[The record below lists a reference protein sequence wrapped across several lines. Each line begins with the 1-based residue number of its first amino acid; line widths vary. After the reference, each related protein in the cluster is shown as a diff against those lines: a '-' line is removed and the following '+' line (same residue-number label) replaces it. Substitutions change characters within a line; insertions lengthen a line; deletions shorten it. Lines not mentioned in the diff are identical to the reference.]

1 MPAHRCS
8 ELPAAGHTLL
18 LTLHLTVIM
27 GCGVSFHA
35 EGGPPRSGW
44 TGNRRAP
51 SRTRAPTSP
60 AGAAGTSTGGAA
72 PAAGARGIFV
82 TTTPSAAARH
92 SQQAYEVLRIEAGM
106 AATPMGHLADEFKF
120 FCPLCMC
127 AEDSPL
133 CLPPW
138 ESAACVWLC

>member
-1 MPAHRCS
+1 
-8 ELPAAGHTLL
+8 
-18 LTLHLTVIM
+18 M
-27 GCGVSFHA
+27 GCGASFPVV
-35 EGGPPRSGW
+35 EGVAPRRGG

-60 AGAAGTSTGGAA
+60 AGTAGTTSGGAA

-82 TTTPSAAARH
+82 TTPSAAARH
-92 SQQAYEVLRIEAGM
+92 SQQAYEELRIEAGM

-127 AEDSPL
+127 AEDSL
-133 CLPPW
+133 LGLPP
-138 ESAACVWLC
+138 